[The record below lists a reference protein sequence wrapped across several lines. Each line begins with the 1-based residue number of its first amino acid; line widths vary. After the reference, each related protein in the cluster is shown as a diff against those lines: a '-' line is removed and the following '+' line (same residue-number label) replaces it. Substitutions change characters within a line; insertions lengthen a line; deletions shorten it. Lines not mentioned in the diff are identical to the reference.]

1 MRKLFLIIYILIFS
15 MVAINAQQENR
26 WSLEECINH
35 AIDNN
40 IVIKQQALQTRFQ
53 DNTLKQSK
61 LTLLPSING
70 SASNNFSFGRTL
82 DETTYRFTEESN
94 VMSSSFYAGAN
105 LTLFNGLQSYNTIQR
120 NKYNL
125 QASLSDLQNI
135 KDDIALNIA
144 LDYLQIL
151 LNKELVTVTAS
162 QLQTTIEQIDKTQKM
177 VEAGSLARGNL
188 LEIQAQAAREELQLI
203 NIQNQLDISYLNIVQ
218 LLEIKSTEEFEIFV
232 PEIVVDE
239 TWIITGNV
247 GNIYNDA
254 EKIRPG
260 VESARLKLL
269 SAEYDLRIA
278 KGGRSPRLSMST
290 TFSTGY
296 SDIRQKLLGIDI
308 DGPIYG
314 EYPFS
319 EQIADNRNYGIGF
332 TLSIP
337 VFNGWQ
343 VNTNIS
349 NSQINIENYRYSLES
364 SRKQL
369 YKNIQQAFADAQ
381 ASLKS
386 YYASLKAVESMEES
400 FRYTDQKFNVG
411 MVTPV
416 EYNAAKSQLLNAQ
429 SDLAQT
435 KYEYVFKTKVLDFY
449 RGKPLSLNGN

>member
-1 MRKLFLIIYILIFS
+1 MRKLLLLIYLLIFS
-15 MVAINAQQENR
+15 ITTISAQQENA
-26 WSLEECINH
+26 WSLEKCINH

-40 IVIKQQALQTRFQ
+40 IVIKQQALQTEFQ
-53 DNTLKQSK
+53 DNTLMQSK
-61 LTLLPSING
+61 LAVLPSING
-70 SASNNFSFGRTL
+70 SASNNFSFGRAL
-82 DETTYRFTEESN
+82 DETTYRFTDEAN
-94 VMSSSFYAGAN
+94 VMSSSFYGGAN

-135 KDDIALNIA
+135 KDDIALNVA
-144 LDYLQIL
+144 LNYLQIL
-151 LNKELVTVTAS
+151 LNRELVTVTAN
-162 QLQTTIEQIDKTQKM
+162 QLQTTVEQIDKTQKM
-177 VEAGSLARGNL
+177 VNAGSLARGSL
-188 LEIQAQAAREELQLI
+188 FEIQAQAAREEVQLI
-203 NIQNQLDISYLNIVQ
+203 NMQNQLDISYLNIVQ
-218 LLEIKSTEEFEIFV
+218 LLEIDSTKGFEIAV

-239 TWIITGNV
+239 TWIITGDV

-254 EKIRPG
+254 EKIRPE
-260 VESARLKLL
+260 VESARLKLK

-290 TFSTGY
+290 SFSTGY

-314 EYPFS
+314 EYPFN
-319 EQIADNRNYGIGF
+319 EQISDNINYGIGF
-332 TLSIP
+332 SLSIP

-369 YKNIQQAFADAQ
+369 LKSIQQAFADAG

-400 FRYTDQKFNVG
+400 FRYTEQKFNVG

-435 KYEYVFKTKVLDFY
+435 KYEYIFKTKVLDFY
-449 RGKPLSLNGN
+449 RGIPLSLNGN